1 MAHSLSARKRVRQNA
16 NRRAEN
22 RWRKQ
27 RFREAIRTFRHTIQ
41 QGSAEEA
48 EQQLRGLNKLLDQ
61 VAAKGT
67 IHRNTASRYKSR
79 LAANLNAKK
88 ATLAA

>member
-27 RFREAIRTFRHTIQ
+27 RFRGAIRTYRLTLQ
-41 QGSAEEA
+41 QGTAEEA
-48 EQQLRGLNKLLDQ
+48 EQQLRGLTKLLDQ
-61 VAAKGT
+61 VVAKGT

-79 LAANLNAKK
+79 LAAHLNTKK
-88 ATLAA
+88 AAAAA